1 MRAGEGRSGAVRQY
15 RELLRRGG
23 VGLFFVVRAYG
34 GVSFLV
40 RSEPVNEVGFLVDY
54 QPFSELFQ
62 PEPAQGTEFIE

>member
-34 GVSFLV
+34 RVSFHV
-40 RSEPVNEVGFLVDY
+40 RPEPVNEVGILVRY
-54 QPFSELFQ
+54 QLFREPFQ
-62 PEPAQGTEFIE
+62 P